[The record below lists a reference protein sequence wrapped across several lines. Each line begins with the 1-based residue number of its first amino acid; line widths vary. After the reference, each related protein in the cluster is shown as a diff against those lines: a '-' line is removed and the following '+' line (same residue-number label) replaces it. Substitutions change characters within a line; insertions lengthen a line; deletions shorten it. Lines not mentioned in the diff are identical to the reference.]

1 MRKGIAALLALC
13 AISSCGKS
21 EEPTVPDPGQPVPS
35 VPQNVKLH
43 SATETSLTFQWDAV
57 QGAASYKWKLTKDG
71 SAASEGTANTR
82 NVTVSS
88 LDQATTYGFSVCA
101 TGPGGTSAYSAVVE
115 GTTKGTK
122 PVPPDPSATV
132 LCVDAPLVITFDS
145 APTLGTSGLV
155 QVFKADGTLV
165 DKIDLADIAKVDV
178 LSDGTMV
185 PKGADAD
192 AGKIAIN
199 DDSPFHT
206 FLDALHSSQYRIVHY
221 TPLRVKGKTL
231 EIKLHNEAL
240 FFGESYYVTV
250 DASVAGKAVG
260 KDDMPFTVK
269 AAPSGNTLKVAADGS
284 GDFCTVQGALSYVS
298 RYVKKDDAVTIEIG
312 EGTYQELLFLR
323 NKNNVTIKGA
333 SREKS
338 VIAYPNNDSYETG
351 SGSSVSAKP
360 SLGASIGKSGGRS
373 VFLVEGCDNL
383 VLENLTIENTY
394 SIPSHKGQAEAIYF
408 NSNYKLTV
416 ENCSLISWQDT
427 FLCKGKVWV
436 HNSLIAGHVDYIW
449 GYPEACLFEDCEIR
463 SRAGGYLIQARVP
476 KVTDKGFV
484 FLNCKLTAESGVKD
498 GSMYLARSGGST
510 DYFDNV
516 VFVNCTMGPV
526 IAAAGWHTNPA
537 PNPSTP
543 TATSGWREYG
553 SVDPSGKAVTGHNA
567 SGKVLTAAEAEP
579 YSSRQSVLGW

>member
-1 MRKGIAALLALC
+1 MKRGFAALLALC

-43 SATETSLTFQWDAV
+43 NASETSLTFQWDAV

-71 SAASEGTANTR
+71 SASSEGTANTR

-88 LDQATTYGFSVCA
+88 LEKGTTYGFSVCA
-101 TGPGGTSAYSAVVE
+101 VGPGGTSAYSAVVE

-132 LCVDAPLVITFDS
+132 LCVDAPLVVSFDS

-165 DKIDLADIAKVDV
+165 DKIDLADIAKVDI

-240 FFGESYYVTV
+240 SFGESYYVTV

-269 AAPSGNTLKVAADGS
+269 TAPSGTTFKVAADGS

-298 RYVKKDDAVTIEIG
+298 RYVKKDDAATIEIG
-312 EGTYQELLFLR
+312 EGTYRELLFLR

-333 SREKS
+333 SRDKS
-338 VIAYPNNDSYETG
+338 IIAYPNNDSYETG
-351 SGSSVSAKP
+351 SGGSVSAKP
-360 SLGASIGKSGGRS
+360 PRGASIGKSGGRS
-373 VFLVEGCDNL
+373 VFLVESCDNL

-394 SIPSHKGQAEAIYF
+394 SIPSHKGQAETIYF

-436 HNSLIAGHVDYIW
+436 HKSLIAGHVDYIW

-484 FLNCKLTAESGVKD
+484 FLNCKLTAESGIKD

-510 DYFDNV
+510 
-516 VFVNCTMGPV
+516 
-526 IAAAGWHTNPA
+526 
-537 PNPSTP
+537 
-543 TATSGWREYG
+543 
-553 SVDPSGKAVTGHNA
+553 
-567 SGKVLTAAEAEP
+567 
-579 YSSRQSVLGW
+579 